1 MPRKCDLYLQKNM
14 GTEFK
19 FDGMG
24 IPLSIFR
31 EIVEIVSQLWLAYGN
46 TITNVRY
53 KILEG
58 HWWEIQS
65 LGGGESNAGSR
76 LEPLPLQ
83 MRFYV
88 HWIAN

>member
-31 EIVEIVSQLWLAYGN
+31 EIVEIVSQL
-46 TITNVRY
+46 
-53 KILEG
+53 
-58 HWWEIQS
+58 
-65 LGGGESNAGSR
+65 
-76 LEPLPLQ
+76 
-83 MRFYV
+83 
-88 HWIAN
+88 